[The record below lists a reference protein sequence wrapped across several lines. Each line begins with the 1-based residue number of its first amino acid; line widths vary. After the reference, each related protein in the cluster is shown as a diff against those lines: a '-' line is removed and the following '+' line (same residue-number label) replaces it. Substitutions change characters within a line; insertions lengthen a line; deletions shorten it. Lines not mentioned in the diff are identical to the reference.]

1 MVTLTDNTFR
11 FSGVSQLHFVNY
23 SSSVYIQAFSGKRQI
38 QLFLQDERMKRDNIT
53 RGMNIREKG
62 HLGGSGVE
70 RLPSAQGTIPGS
82 QEEPCI
88 RFSAGHLLLP
98 LPVSL
103 PLCFS

>member
-70 RLPSAQGTIPGS
+70 RLPSVQVVIPEF
-82 QEEPCI
+82 QDLVPHQAPRRE
-88 RFSAGHLLLP
+88 
-98 LPVSL
+98 PVSL
-103 PLCFS
+103 PRFLCLS